1 MTTGHTDL
9 AAILVRVRGDRCAA
23 AYLVFAMIC
32 GADLWLLASLV
43 SQDVGQ
49 QQRRQAETACRHWG
63 VDNRECGRLVASAL
77 FGARLYPCWWRSG
90 HAVSRALAAEAE
102 AAARAPV
109 AAAEAAGSAASIPR
123 APPV

>member
-49 QQRRQAETACRHWG
+49 QERRQAETACRHW
-63 VDNRECGRLVASAL
+63 ASTIESA
-77 FGARLYPCWWRSG
+77 GAS
-90 HAVSRALAAEAE
+90 
-102 AAARAPV
+102 
-109 AAAEAAGSAASIPR
+109 
-123 APPV
+123 